1 MICQGHSGWGTEFR
15 PIEHFVPYK
24 NHQHIFPDLR
34 FTIIDLT
41 TMADDKI
48 RGTSYLRILFLTLK
62 YIHNPV
68 LPEKIRDIIVIF
80 KELNDDPEAPE
91 YFKALMKYLEG
102 AAKESL
108 FLKLQDKIKRTLNE
122 GRDQMSRLLEGVLED
137 FIKKKLEET
146 AKKSRIEG
154 RLEGIEKERIEI
166 AHKMITIGLSDDL
179 ISKITGFTIEQVQE
193 LRKSPQ

>member
-1 MICQGHSGWGTEFR
+1 MFIFCLNIKVTLITKSSTIAGEHCHGAPVSSEATQQRKRPIVLSIVICQGHSGWGTEFR

-91 YFKALMKYLEG
+91 NIKALMKYLEELPRR
-102 AAKESL
+102 AY
-108 FLKLQDKIKRTLNE
+108 FL
-122 GRDQMSRLLEGVLED
+122 SC
-137 FIKKKLEET
+137 
-146 AKKSRIEG
+146 RI
-154 RLEGIEKERIEI
+154 RLENPE
-166 AHKMITIGLSDDL
+166 
-179 ISKITGFTIEQVQE
+179 
-193 LRKSPQ
+193 